1 MSANLHIVANLT
13 PNLEATWIQEG
24 PSWSQDA
31 PKMPQDASKMAPRHP
46 KLEPRWPQ
54 ERPSR
59 AKMRPRCFQD
69 GLPRVQVQYQRSGHA
84 AATYPADVATG
95 RPLIV
100 GRSKAPQVAQLSLNW
115 ASTWLKMA
123 STWPQHGSK
132 MASRCFKL
140 LNFHS
145 TWLQH
150 GSTWPQHGLNMAQD
164 SLNMLN
170 WTFRNHK
177 NL

>member
-1 MSANLHIVANLT
+1 MSTKLHIVANLSS
-13 PNLEATWIQEG
+13 NLQAKWLQDH
-24 PSWSQDA
+24 PSWLQYA

-84 AATYPADVATG
+84 AATYPAGVATG

-132 MASRCFKL
+132 MFPTGPL
-140 LNFHS
+140 LSSVSHRSLAELAF
-145 TWLQH
+145 
-150 GSTWPQHGLNMAQD
+150 PQVLC
-164 SLNMLN
+164 SVR
-170 WTFRNHK
+170 FRNLRPHK
-177 NL
+177 VISI